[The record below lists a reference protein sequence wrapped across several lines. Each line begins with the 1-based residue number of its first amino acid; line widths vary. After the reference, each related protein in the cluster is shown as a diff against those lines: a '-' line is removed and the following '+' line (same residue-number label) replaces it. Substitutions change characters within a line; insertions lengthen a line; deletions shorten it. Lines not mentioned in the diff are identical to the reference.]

1 MQSLKAVHHILV
13 SSEYSATIGAL
24 NTGFDTVNLHRPTAV
39 LGALGH
45 VSRVPRVRFTAV
57 AGAACA
63 ALTRRSR
70 LGVAG
75 DDALIGVSAK
85 PVASA
90 LRCRGVCIA
99 AQVQRRGSEA
109 AVGWNFIHDVVAQ
122 VEFES
127 KP

>member
-57 AGAACA
+57 AGA